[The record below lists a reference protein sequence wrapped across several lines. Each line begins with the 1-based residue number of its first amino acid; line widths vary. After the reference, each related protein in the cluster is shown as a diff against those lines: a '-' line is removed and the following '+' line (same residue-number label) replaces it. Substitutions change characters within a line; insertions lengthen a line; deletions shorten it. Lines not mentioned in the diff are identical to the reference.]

1 MPRQHYSCDQCRR
14 SKRACDAPQLEVP
27 AHLNGHAASILSGNL
42 PAPETKQCS
51 YCRRTGK
58 TCTMN
63 WAWQQI
69 QVSLALQ
76 AASRQHLTPTKSQ
89 KRGYADDVDTR
100 GYTIS
105 PTTGLPDVGIGEV
118 SMLPD
123 ADLNGVLSA
132 PLSDDLF
139 DLQSLHPDASF
150 PFPPQPIPSLEGG
163 MPFNLSDPFAPTF
176 PTAAT
181 TTYHHPG
188 AEQHMEYAQVDR
200 APTFNPSPSLSSTSS
215 FSPHQ
220 PAARSSSFTSFTSPG
235 SSSSSSSSDLQ
246 RSNKRRRR
254 RYTPEDTNT
263 TNTTSSSPS
272 SMALCFTSPVSRFS
286 IDQKMM
292 AAATTA
298 SISSGLL
305 QIYHDVLEHN
315 LSCWLTEVTC
325 PYKGVSRRE
334 DALQLTEWGP
344 SWSNRVLQRTV
355 KLDRAAR
362 ETGLVKTT
370 KAQDRAASRAL
381 HSAIMAFAT
390 QWAQGS
396 RRQRRRYRSRLSS
409 SSPSSSSSS
418 STSSS
423 CYSDGD
429 DIERQM
435 TEEFDRSI
443 QRHFWAQAR
452 AALDDVAHLE
462 SYKVACA
469 ELVFGLAQR
478 PWSEEDEDDEDD
490 DRSAGFV
497 AGGEWDLGPG
507 VGVGVSGGGQ
517 TDPFDTASLMTEIDR
532 IVEKDGPPVYI
543 ERAMRRMQALKR
555 RFEASSKGWA
565 GPQSP
570 QHQQHQHQ
578 HQHQQQQQQHQHAQY
593 NTKFSHQ
600 RLEQEDEK
608 TVGLIYWLAVMF
620 DTVSSGM
627 NERPLSVTDEDSQ
640 HERVAEQHG
649 KTDDGPDGP
658 SRGWKVEL
666 FIDDDVTRPRMRTTW
681 PCSYQEAAE
690 AVTRSAP
697 AKVLLYRH
705 LAHLQTVLLQQTS
718 AAPDKVEAAI
728 SRAAGLHRYWN
739 VTHGAFFRDLVRHY
753 RDVPARIRSW
763 FVCISAHWHLAVLM
777 LADLV
782 EFADARGRGLALEA
796 DARRGAGMVANMRAG
811 SAAELADLA
820 RVSTPAGLDGA
831 PGAYEA
837 APEMPGLHHAVNE
850 GTIMTEPWTVIL
862 IRAFSRAAVLMMRD
876 AGSRRQQQQY
886 GLATAE
892 DKTGRSGVED
902 CIRALFYLGRK
913 SDMAMKV
920 ADVLEEALVRARAD

>member
-27 AHLNGHAASILSGNL
+27 AQLNGHAASILSGNL
-42 PAPETKQCS
+42 QAPETKQCS

-76 AASRQHLTPTKSQ
+76 AASRQHLTPTKPQ
-89 KRGYADDVDTR
+89 KRGFGDDVDTR
-100 GYTIS
+100 GYTIN
-105 PTTGLPDVGIGEV
+105 PTTGIPDVGIGEV
-118 SMLPD
+118 SMLPEP
-123 ADLNGVLSA
+123 DLSSVLSA
-132 PLSDDLF
+132 PLSDELF

-150 PFPPQPIPSLEGG
+150 PFPPQPIPSLEGA

-176 PTAAT
+176 PTTAT
-181 TTYHHPG
+181 TYQHPG
-188 AEQHMEYAQVDR
+188 SDHIEYAQVDR
-200 APTFNPSPSLSSTSS
+200 AHTFNLSPSLSSTSS

-220 PAARSSSFTSFTSPG
+220 PSARSSSFTSFTSSA
-235 SSSSSSSSDLQ
+235 SSNDLQ

-272 SMALCFTSPVSRFS
+272 SMALCSTSPISRFS
-286 IDQKMM
+286 IDQRMM
-292 AAATTA
+292 ASATTA

-315 LSCWLTEVTC
+315 LSCWLTEGTC

-334 DALQLTEWGP
+334 DALRLTEWGP
-344 SWSNRVLQRTV
+344 NWSNRVLQRTV

-362 ETGLVKTT
+362 DTGLVRTT

-396 RRQRRRYRSRLSS
+396 RRQRRRYRSRLAS
-409 SSPSSSSSS
+409 SSPDSFASGSSSSSS
-418 STSSS
+418 SSSSPSSS

-478 PWSEEDEDDEDD
+478 PWGEEDEDDEDD
-490 DRSAGFV
+490 DR
-497 AGGEWDLGPG
+497 GGAFCTGAEWDLGSG
-507 VGVGVSGGGQ
+507 SGAGGGGQ
-517 TDPFDTASLMTEIDR
+517 QADPFDTTSLMTEIDR
-532 IVEKDGPPVYI
+532 VLEKDGPPVYI
-543 ERAMRRMQALKR
+543 ERAMRRVQALKR

-565 GPQSP
+565 GSQSP
-570 QHQQHQHQ
+570 QHQQ
-578 HQHQQQQQQHQHAQY
+578 QQQHAQY
-593 NTKFSHQ
+593 GSGFNHQ
-600 RLEQEDEK
+600 RFDQEDEK

-640 HERVAEQHG
+640 HERVTEHHD
-649 KTDDGPDGP
+649 KNDDGPDGP

-666 FIDDDVTRPRMRTTW
+666 FIDDDVARPRMRTTW
-681 PCSYQEAAE
+681 PCSYQDAAE

-718 AAPDKVEAAI
+718 AGPDKVEAAI

-753 RDVPARIRSW
+753 RDVPPRIRGW

-782 EFADARGRGLALEA
+782 EFADARGRGLAVEA

-820 RVSTPAGLDGA
+820 RVSTPVGLDGG
-831 PGAYEA
+831 PGSFEA

-876 AGSRRQQQQY
+876 AGSRRQY
-886 GLATAE
+886 GLGGAGDGA
-892 DKTGRSGVED
+892 GRSGVED

-920 ADVLEEALVRARAD
+920 ADVLEEALMRTRGD